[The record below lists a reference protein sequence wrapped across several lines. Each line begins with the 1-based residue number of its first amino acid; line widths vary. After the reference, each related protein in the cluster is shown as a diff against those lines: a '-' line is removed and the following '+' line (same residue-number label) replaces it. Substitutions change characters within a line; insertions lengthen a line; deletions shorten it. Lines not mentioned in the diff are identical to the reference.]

1 MKKVLLVLLLV
12 AALLPLRAQEPESV
26 ENGILDA
33 VGLIEAG
40 DMGSAAKQLDSLA
53 ALAPGNDAVRYY
65 QGICSYSAGNVREA
79 AGHFEAAA
87 ALDTANLWYKETLA
101 NLYVSTGNADAAA
114 RIFSQLKVRKPE
126 KFPDIATRS
135 VLAGAYRMKRDYPS
149 FFSTLAEL
157 VRDPEADDEM
167 KYNALLGAL
176 GNFDQRTYNALL
188 PQMETLMG
196 VYAEAEPRSIHAH
209 TLRMQM
215 AAALNKGQTVIDECL
230 KLMELQP
237 DDPDAQV
244 TGLAI
249 IGDTQYSM
257 GRKREA
263 FKTYEKALKTDPQE
277 CAVLNNYAYYLSL
290 DRRRLAKAE
299 KMSRITID
307 KEPDNPTYLD
317 TYGWILFLRGKAAE
331 AKPYF
336 KHAMIYGGKDS
347 AVILMHFSM
356 VLDKLG
362 EKDLASYYANLAK
375 SKQEQ

>member
-1 MKKVLLVLLLV
+1 MKKVLSCLLL
-12 AALLPLRAQEPESV
+12 AFALLPLRAQEPESV

-40 DMGSAAKQLDSLA
+40 EITTAITQLDSLA
-53 ALAPGNDAVRYY
+53 AVAPDNDAVRYY
-65 QGICSYSAGNVREA
+65 LGICSYASGNINEA
-79 AGHFEAAA
+79 TEHFKAA
-87 ALDTANLWYKETLA
+87 ALLDSTNFWYKETLA
-101 NLYVSTGNADAAA
+101 NLYVNIGDAKAA
-114 RIFSQLKVRKPE
+114 EGLFRELKAHNPARY
-126 KFPDIATRS
+126 PDIATRS

-149 FFSTLAEL
+149 FFSTLADL
-157 VRDPEADDEM
+157 VRDPDAEDEM

-176 GNFDQRTYNALL
+176 GNFDARTFRALL
-188 PQMETLMG
+188 PQMETLMRI
-196 VYAEAEPRSIHAH
+196 YTEAEPRSIHAH
-209 TLRMQM
+209 NLLMQM
-215 AAALNKGQTVIDECL
+215 ASDLDDRQTVIEQCR

-237 DDPDAQV
+237 DDPEAQV
-244 TGLAI
+244 TGYAI
-249 IGDTQYSM
+249 IGDNLYAM
-257 GRKREA
+257 GRKKEA
-263 FKTYEKALKTDPQE
+263 FKSYEQALKIDPQE
-277 CAVLNNYAYYLSL
+277 LAVLNNYAYYLSL
-290 DRRRLAKAE
+290 NRQRLRKAE

-362 EKDLASYYANLAK
+362 EKDLATYYANLAK
-375 SKQEQ
+375 SKKEE

>member
-1 MKKVLLVLLLV
+1 MKKVLSCLLL
-12 AALLPLRAQEPESV
+12 AFALLPLRAQEPESV

-40 DMGSAAKQLDSLA
+40 EIAAAVTQLDSLA
-53 ALAPGNDAVRYY
+53 AVAPDNDAVRYY
-65 QGICSYSAGNVREA
+65 LGICSYASGNIKEA
-79 AGHFEAAA
+79 AEHFKAAA
-87 ALDTANLWYKETLA
+87 VLDSTNFWYKETLA
-101 NLYVSTGNADAAA
+101 NLYVSTGDAKAA
-114 RIFSQLKVRKPE
+114 EGLFRELKAHDPARY
-126 KFPDIATRS
+126 PDIATRS

-149 FFSTLAEL
+149 FFSTLADL
-157 VRDPEADDEM
+157 VRDPDAEDEM

-176 GNFDQRTYNALL
+176 GNFDARTFRALL
-188 PQMETLMG
+188 PQMETLMRI
-196 VYAEAEPRSIHAH
+196 YTEAEPRSVHAH
-209 TLRMQM
+209 NLLMQM
-215 AAALNKGQTVIDECL
+215 ASDLDDRQTVIEQCR

-244 TGLAI
+244 TGYAI
-249 IGDTQYSM
+249 IGDNLYAM

-263 FKTYEKALKTDPQE
+263 FKSYEQALKIDPQE
-277 CAVLNNYAYYLSL
+277 LAVLNNYAYYLSL
-290 DRRRLAKAE
+290 NRQRLRKAE

-362 EKDLASYYANLAK
+362 EKDLATYYANLAK
-375 SKQEQ
+375 SKKEE